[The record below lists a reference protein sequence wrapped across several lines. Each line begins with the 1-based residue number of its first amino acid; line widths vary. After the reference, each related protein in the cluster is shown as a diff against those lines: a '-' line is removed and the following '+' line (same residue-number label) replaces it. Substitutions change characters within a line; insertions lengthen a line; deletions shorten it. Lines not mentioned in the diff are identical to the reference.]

1 MPTATARDIELYYE
15 EHGSGDPLLCIMG
28 FATDSTGWLLQTPA
42 FAERHRTIVFDNRG
56 VGRSTKP
63 TGAYTIHEMADDAV
77 GLLDYLDIDRAHV
90 LGLSMGGMIAQEL
103 VLRHPHRVRGLVLA
117 ATFPEPD
124 VATEESRKIL
134 FTQMGGSITEA
145 GEMKIDFT
153 ALNPLSFFQHMLPLV
168 FSDTFIQNDLPKLMQ
183 MFSGSLQYGFSIEAI
198 LGQMQA
204 IMAHKATDRLAQVK
218 APALVLTGDAD
229 RLISP
234 ANSDVLARAI
244 PGARL
249 VRVPGGT
256 HGFNVEMPDVFN
268 RTVLDFLAT
277 VAN

>member
-1 MPTATARDIELYYE
+1 
-15 EHGSGDPLLCIMG
+15 
-28 FATDSTGWLLQTPA
+28 
-42 FAERHRTIVFDNRG
+42 
-56 VGRSTKP
+56 
-63 TGAYTIHEMADDAV
+63 
-77 GLLDYLDIDRAHV
+77 
-90 LGLSMGGMIAQEL
+90 
-103 VLRHPHRVRGLVLA
+103 
-117 ATFPEPD
+117 
-124 VATEESRKIL
+124 
-134 FTQMGGSITEA
+134 
-145 GEMKIDFT
+145 
-153 ALNPLSFFQHMLPLV
+153 
-168 FSDTFIQNDLPKLMQ
+168 
-183 MFSGSLQYGFSIEAI
+183 
-198 LGQMQA
+198 MQA